1 MAWTPVFTVI
11 KGVSNNFS
19 SSASKPQPLFTVL
32 GLNCNL
38 CREGGKFLPC
48 FILQF
53 FGSHWNLF
61 LGTKDNSQN
70 SKKPKPTK
78 FHSAEW
84 EAFDSV
90 VGSFK

>member
-1 MAWTPVFTVI
+1 MARTPVFTVI

-19 SSASKPQPLFTVL
+19 SPASKPQPLFTVL
-32 GLNCNL
+32 GLNRNL
-38 CREGGKFLPC
+38 WREGGKFLPC